1 MEASKRVAGKKRPIC
16 CQDRVPML
24 PGQGS
29 IRVMGSGIPGFIRR
43 ISQWT
48 ICIIM
53 NGIPS
58 VLGRRKARLLAP
70 KENYKY

>member
-29 IRVMGSGIPGFIRR
+29 IRVMGLGISDFIPR
-43 ISQWT
+43 IFQWT

-53 NGIPS
+53 NGRLS
-58 VLGRRKARLLAP
+58 VLGRGKARLSAP

>member
-1 MEASKRVAGKKRPIC
+1 MEASKRGAEKKRPIC
-16 CQDRVPML
+16 CQGRVPML

-29 IRVMGSGIPGFIRR
+29 IRVMGSGIPGFIPR

-53 NGIPS
+53 NGRPS
-58 VLGRRKARLLAP
+58 VLGRGKARLSVL